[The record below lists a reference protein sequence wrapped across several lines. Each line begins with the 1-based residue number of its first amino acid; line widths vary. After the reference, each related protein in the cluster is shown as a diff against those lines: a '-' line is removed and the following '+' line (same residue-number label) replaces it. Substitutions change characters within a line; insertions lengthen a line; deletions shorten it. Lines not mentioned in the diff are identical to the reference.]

1 MHPFLIH
8 LLFPGWCKLYDQL
21 MLYISFLRAT
31 HLTFV
36 SCWQF
41 LKLGMHQLF
50 ARVAFFVVDTWFLA
64 SVLVGISVLYGGLSF
79 VPACLRWHVVFTL
92 PGYGQ
97 ATEIDWISTRHV
109 WYTRI
114 ESEGWAT
121 EVAITIAVLIFQQKY
136 TRSRIEILPYQV
148 LTVYVSLP
156 SLINR
161 TNNELYKLTSMSG
174 CQFV

>member
-8 LLFPGWCKLYDQL
+8 LLFPGLEQVIWSITVVHIIFTSYAFSPCILL
-21 MLYISFLRAT
+21 AVFET
-31 HLTFV
+31 
-36 SCWQF
+36 W
-41 LKLGMHQLF
+41 MHQLF
-50 ARVAFFVVDTWFLA
+50 VWVAPFVVDTWFLA

-121 EVAITIAVLIFQQKY
+121 EVAITIAVLIFQQKC
-136 TRSRIEILPYQV
+136 TKEQPCQV
-148 LTVYVSLP
+148 PTVYH
-156 SLINR
+156 
-161 TNNELYKLTSMSG
+161 
-174 CQFV
+174 CHH